1 MTIDNKHGHV
11 VIKADEGKFI
21 TNSDMSLYGL
31 EIILG
36 KYDLPENY
44 HELPIEQWPIE
55 PEPEEPGDEPWI
67 DPGEEPWIDPGDE
80 PGEGGQTDSGYVA
93 NQLELA
99 RASKLREIDAY
110 DNSTYVNGFYLGGNL
125 MWLDRETRASLKNTI
140 ESAILLGRDNL
151 DIWFGDLFI
160 TLSITNARTMLAVLE
175 MYATDCYNVTAQ
187 HKADVRAMDNI
198 KDIESFDV
206 TKGYPEKPEFN
217 SL

>member
-11 VIKADEGKFI
+11 IIRADEGKFI

-36 KYDLPENY
+36 KYDSPENY

-55 PEPEEPGDEPWI
+55 PEPEEPGD
-67 DPGEEPWIDPGDE
+67 EPWIDPGDE

-125 MWLDRETRASLKNTI
+125 VWLDRETRASLKNTI
-140 ESAILLGRDNL
+140 ESALIIGRDTL
-151 DIWFGDLFI
+151 DIWFGDVYI
-160 TLSITNARTMLAVLE
+160 TLPIGTARTMLAVLE

-187 HKADVRAMDNI
+187 HKVDVRAMD
-198 KDIESFDV
+198 DIEDIEAFDV
-206 TKGYPEKPEFN
+206 TKDYPEKPEFN

>member
-11 VIKADEGKFI
+11 IISADEGKFI

-36 KYDLPENY
+36 KYDSPENY

-55 PEPEEPGDEPWI
+55 PDPEEPGDEPWI
-67 DPGEEPWIDPGDE
+67 DPGDEPGGDE
-80 PGEGGQTDSGYVA
+80 PSQEENTQ
-93 NQLELA
+93 NMMELA
-99 RASKLREIDAY
+99 RAAKLREIDAY
-110 DNSTYVNGFYLGGNL
+110 DNSNHVNGFYLGGSL

-160 TLSITNARTMLAVLE
+160 TLSITDARTMLAVLE

-198 KDIESFDV
+198 EDIEAFDV
-206 TKGYPEKPEFN
+206 TEDYPEKPEFN

>member
-11 VIKADEGKFI
+11 IIRADEGKFI

-36 KYDLPENY
+36 KYDSPENY
-44 HELPIEQWPIE
+44 HELPIEQWPVV
-55 PEPEEPGDEPWI
+55 PEPEEPGDEPWV
-67 DPGEEPWIDPGDE
+67 DPGDE
-80 PGEGGQTDSGYVA
+80 PGGDEPSQEDNTQ
-93 NQLELA
+93 NLLELA

-160 TLSITNARTMLAVLE
+160 TLSITDARTMLAVLE

-198 KDIESFDV
+198 EDIEAFDV

>member
-1 MTIDNKHGHV
+1 MKIETGLHTI
-11 VIKADEGKFI
+11 I
-21 TNSDMSLYGL
+21 TAEDGYFLANSDMSLYG
-31 EIILG
+31 EKIVLG
-36 KYDLPENY
+36 IYDSPENY
-44 HELPIEQWPIE
+44 SEYPMAEWPVA
-55 PEPEEPGDEPWI
+55 DE
-67 DPGEEPWIDPGDE
+67 PGDE
-80 PGEGGQTDSGYVA
+80 PGEEPEESSVMDEEA
-93 NQLELA
+93 RMLA
-99 RASKLREIDAY
+99 EAKASKLREIDAY

-198 KDIESFDV
+198 EDIEAFDV
-206 TKGYPEKPEFN
+206 AKGYPEKPEFN

>member
-1 MTIDNKHGHV
+1 MKIETGLHTI
-11 VIKADEGKFI
+11 I
-21 TNSDMSLYGL
+21 TAEDGYFLANSDMSLYG
-31 EIILG
+31 ETIVLG
-36 KYDLPENY
+36 IYDSPENY
-44 HELPIEQWPIE
+44 SEYPMAEWPVA
-55 PEPEEPGDEPWI
+55 DE
-67 DPGEEPWIDPGDE
+67 PGDE
-80 PGEGGQTDSGYVA
+80 PGEEPEESSVMDEEA
-93 NQLELA
+93 RMLA
-99 RASKLREIDAY
+99 EAKASKLREIDAY

-198 KDIESFDV
+198 EDIEAFDV
-206 TKGYPEKPEFN
+206 AKGYPEKPEFN